1 MSELIYASLHNHTAY
16 SNLKLIDSIN
26 SVDGLIDY
34 GYELG
39 LYGIAITDHDCLT
52 AHVPAI
58 KHFNKKY
65 KDAERPYKLVLGNE
79 IYITREGLCKETH
92 QAGEKFYHCIL
103 LAKDSIGHE
112 QLRKLSS
119 RAWERSYMM
128 AIMRTPTYL
137 SDLDEIV
144 GENPG
149 HLVCTTACIGGYCGA
164 QFLNARSLL
173 LQSQGFYGDP
183 WDDINDIPPSKR
195 VYTDKLPA
203 IDNYLAG
210 MAALFGDDFYI
221 ELQPSFQEDQI
232 QYNRYMMEHYWGKY
246 NFTIATDAHYLKKDE
261 SKLHKDFLQSKE
273 GGGNREVDSF
283 YSAAYLMSADE
294 VYEYVQD
301 YMTKD
306 EILTMFK
313 NSCDI
318 VDKCSGDYNL
328 FHEQI
333 VPKIEYEWVD
343 RDPDS
348 YYALQN
354 AAKHHKDKYP
364 NLYQWYNGDVSES
377 DEYLAYLVAEGFFS
391 GKIDPCEEYLARLDE
406 EYYHINKISERLQQ
420 PLTNYFNTMA
430 KIIDIVWSDGDSI
443 VGPGRGSGCGSL
455 INYLVGITQLDP
467 LRQELQMPFWRFLNE
482 SKVEL
487 PDIDFDTEA
496 AKRNKIFNAVSR
508 YFNSINSEVIN
519 VCTIGTLGT
528 KSAIRTAG
536 KGLNIEDVVI
546 NYIVSLVPTERGKD
560 WTLDQCM
567 YGDDEHTKISQFISQ
582 MKMYPQLWK
591 LSKRIEG
598 LVTNLS
604 VHASGVLILN
614 GKVTDHNS
622 VMKTSRGVRV
632 TAWDLHDSEEMGALK
647 YDFLTVQ
654 ALDKIRTTM
663 NLLLED
669 RRMEWQGS
677 LRETYDKYL
686 LPKNI
691 DYTNQEMWH
700 MAGNGEILE
709 LFQFD
714 TAQGSK
720 AVRLIKP
727 TSIKDL
733 AAGNSV
739 MRLMCDGEQP
749 LDIFVRHKRQ
759 MSDWYRE
766 MDVAGL
772 NQEEQALMEKYLAN
786 VYGVA
791 GSQEIVMQLS
801 MDPHISGFSVP
812 EANKLRKGI
821 AKKVPAVIEETRQL
835 FYRKGQELGT
845 RVELL
850 DYIWNR
856 QIGMSL
862 GYSFSDL
869 HTVAYSTIA
878 LQEMNLSHKFPLL
891 YWNCACLSVNANAI
905 NEEDYEFLVDE
916 EILELTDE
924 EDEKKSSKVAY
935 DKIAAAIGKFK
946 NTLTIVSPDINKA
959 KMGFIPNVENNT
971 IMFGL
976 KGISLVGDDIVKE
989 IIARRPYSGVQDFVN
1004 KMRDGNKTLI
1014 AKNKVVNL
1022 IKAGCFDAIEQKPRV
1037 EIMKDFIGSLTPKK
1051 EKLNLNNFLMLIRNN
1066 LVPPSLDFEK
1076 GVYLFTKEIRKQK
1089 DGNGFYTMRDEDNVL
1104 YLWYV
1109 KWIGKEPPII
1119 DGEYRLK
1126 VSEWDSY
1133 YNSKMDNV
1141 RNWIKKDMDNL
1152 IERLH
1157 EIEYSEE
1164 WNKYC
1169 NGDVLQWELD
1179 SLNFYHS
1186 GHPLTN
1192 KEFPIEV
1199 DSIDDL
1205 KENDFDGFWNINGEM
1220 VPKMV
1225 LHSIAGTVLVKD
1237 KKANIVVLSTPDGV
1251 IKVKIYKAQFAKYD
1265 KVTEDEEGNVIE
1277 DSFLDKG
1284 NHLLITGILRDEM
1297 FIPKVYKNT
1306 PQPPILKI
1314 VLDENNNFVGF
1325 NERK

>member
-1 MSELIYASLHNHTAY
+1 MDKLTYASLHNHTAY
-16 SNLKLIDSIN
+16 SNIKLIDSIN
-26 SVDGLIDY
+26 TVEGLIDY

-52 AHVPAI
+52 AHIPAI
-58 KHFNKKY
+58 KYFNKKY
-65 KDAERPYKLVLGNE
+65 SNCERPYKLILGNE
-79 IYITREGLCKETH
+79 IYVTREGLNKETH
-92 QAGEKFYHCIL
+92 QSGEKFYHCIL
-103 LAKDSIGHE
+103 LAKDEVGHE

-119 RAWERSYMM
+119 RAWDRSYMM

-144 GENPG
+144 GEEPD
-149 HLVCTTACIGGYCGA
+149 HLICTTACIGGYCGSK
-164 QFLNARSLL
+164 FLEARDAT
-173 LQSQGFYGDP
+173 LQELGYYGAP
-183 WDDINDIPPSKR
+183 TEKSSVGDI
-195 VYTDKLPA
+195 PA
-203 IDNYLAG
+203 IDNYLEG

-221 ELQPSFQEDQI
+221 ELQPSNQEDQI
-232 QYNRYMMEHYWGKY
+232 EYNTYMIQHYWNKY
-246 NFTIATDAHYLKKDE
+246 KFTVATDAHYLKKE
-261 SKLHKDFLQSKE
+261 EAKLHKDFLQSKE
-273 GGGNREVDSF
+273 SSGNREVDSF
-283 YSAAYLMSADE
+283 YSAAYLMGAEE
-294 VYEYVQD
+294 VYSYLADYISDEYI
-301 YMTKD
+301 KA
-306 EILTMFK
+306 MFN
-313 NSCDI
+313 NSI
-318 VDKCSGDYNL
+318 EMVDKCSCDYNL

-333 VPKIEYEWVD
+333 VPKIKYEWVN

-364 NLYQWYNGDVSES
+364 NLYQWYNGNVSES

-391 GKIDPCEEYLARLDE
+391 GKIEPCEEYLARLDE

-455 INYLVGITQLDP
+455 INYLIGITQLDP

-567 YGDDEHTKISQFISQ
+567 YGDDEHTKISNFIAQ
-582 MKMYPQLWK
+582 MKMYPQLWQ

-622 VMKTSRGVRV
+622 IMKTSRGVRV
-632 TAWDLHDSEEMGALK
+632 TAWDLHDSEAMGALK

-654 ALDKIRTTM
+654 ALDKIRTCM

-669 RRMEWQGS
+669 KLMEWQGN
-677 LRETYDKYL
+677 LRSTYDKYL

-691 DYTNQEMWH
+691 DYTNQEMWR
-700 MAGNGEILE
+700 MAGDGKILE

-733 AAGNSV
+733 AAGNSI

-749 LDIFVRHKRQ
+749 LDIFVRHKK
-759 MSDWYRE
+759 DINEWYAE
-766 MDVAGL
+766 MDAAGL
-772 NQEEQALMEKYLAN
+772 NQEEQQLMKKYLSN

-821 AKKVPAVIEETRQL
+821 AKKVPAVIEETRRL
-835 FYRKGQELGT
+835 FYSKGQELGT

-869 HTVAYSTIA
+869 HTIAYSTIA
-878 LQEMNLSHKFPLL
+878 LQEMNLAYKFPLL

-916 EILELTDE
+916 EILELTEE
-924 EDEKKSSKVAY
+924 EDEKKSSKVSY
-935 DKIAAAIGKFK
+935 DKIASAIGKFK
-946 NTLTIVSPDINKA
+946 DSLTIVAPDINKA
-959 KMGFIPNVENNT
+959 KMGFIPNTEDNT

-989 IIARRPYSGVQDFVN
+989 IISRRPYSSLKDFCSRMVKDN
-1004 KMRDGNKTLI
+1004 KKLI
-1014 AKNKVVNL
+1014 AKNKVINL
-1022 IKAGCFDAIEQKPRV
+1022 IKAGCFDSLENKPRY
-1037 EIMKDFIGSLTPKK
+1037 EIMKDYINMLVPKK

-1066 LVPPSLDFEK
+1066 LVPEELTKEK
-1076 GVYLFTKEIRKQK
+1076 GIYLFTKEIRKQK
-1089 DGNGFYTMRDEDNVL
+1089 DNNGFYLLDDEDNIL
-1104 YLWYV
+1104 YSWYV
-1109 KWIGKEPPII
+1109 KWMQKEPLLL
-1119 DGEYRLK
+1119 DGHYKLK
-1126 VSEWDSY
+1126 VSEWDAY
-1133 YNSKMDNV
+1133 YNKSMDRV
-1141 RNWIKKDMDNL
+1141 RDWIKKDMNSL
-1152 IERLH
+1152 INKLYY
-1157 EIEYSEE
+1157 IEYNEE
-1164 WNKYC
+1164 WDKYC
-1169 NGDVLQWELD
+1169 EGDILQWELD

-1186 GHPLTN
+1186 GHPLDNITY
-1192 KEFPIEV
+1192 
-1199 DSIDDL
+1199 SIDVENINNL
-1205 KENDFDGFWNINGEM
+1205 KENDFDGFWNIKGEM

-1225 LHSIAGTVLVKD
+1225 LHTIAGTVLVKD
-1237 KKANIVVLSTPDGV
+1237 KKANIIVLSTPNGV

-1265 KVTEDEEGNVIE
+1265 KVTEDEEGKVIE
-1277 DSFLDKG
+1277 GSFLDKG

-1306 PQPPILKI
+1306 KQTPIMKI
-1314 VLDENNNFVGF
+1314 ILDKDNNFISLQ
-1325 NERK
+1325 ERR